1 MREFSMT
8 TVGGF
13 SVVIMNYRGDEQM
26 DDLVL
31 EVAQATSELQP
42 RWVLRAGMISIP
54 GEDQG
59 EKKKR

>member
-42 RWVLRAGMISIP
+42 RWFYMQA
-54 GEDQG
+54 
-59 EKKKR
+59 